1 MQAIFGRASVGRE
14 FLSRQARVGIVR
26 AVGGSV
32 AVEFALL
39 FPILI
44 AVLFSIVEWGFVV
57 YDKAIITNAS
67 REGARRGIVFV
78 APTYRSK
85 ADIEATATAA
95 CTGSLIT
102 MSGTISCT
110 SLATLV
116 GAGTFAAPAIGDR
129 LSVQVQ
135 TTYNG
140 TALLALYNMLVGP
153 ITLTET
159 TVMQYE

>member
-67 REGARRGIVFV
+67 REGARSGIVFV
-78 APTYRSK
+78 VPQRSK
-85 ADIEATATAA
+85 AVIEATATAA

-102 MSGTISCT
+102 MSGTITCT
-110 SLATLV
+110 SLATV
-116 GAGTFAAPAIGDR
+116 IGAGTFAAPAIGDR